1 MERQVQQ
8 LKINARNIESYLSR
22 SNRTLRKNRQDQKK
36 FNIRQTNIQKQKTK
50 ELKIESKRS
59 PIKKSTN
66 AIAGVMKKGSR
77 GIFGMLGNVMDFLTA
92 VVLGNMVTN
101 IETIGSWINK
111 IGFDK
116 IFKSINDFINMIVEG
131 ATNLLAM
138 AVKLPEELRKPI
150 DDTNNK
156 VKPLNLSTNTSDTN
170 TSDNNIS
177 NKIDNNSLSERLFPT
192 SERKA
197 ALEGSNI
204 INQMFGHSI
213 EDKKLAST
221 ATNEFSN
228 LFAMNEMSDTSKLI
242 SSSLGS
248 SDDLVSSLFDSNLN
262 EEAVDHI
269 IIMSQKI
276 LVG

>member
-1 MERQVQQ
+1 
-8 LKINARNIESYLSR
+8 
-22 SNRTLRKNRQDQKK
+22 
-36 FNIRQTNIQKQKTK
+36 
-50 ELKIESKRS
+50 
-59 PIKKSTN
+59 
-66 AIAGVMKKGSR
+66 
-77 GIFGMLGNVMDFLTA
+77 
-92 VVLGNMVTN
+92 
-101 IETIGSWINK
+101 
-111 IGFDK
+111 
-116 IFKSINDFINMIVEG
+116 MIVEG

-138 AVKLPEELRKPI
+138 AVKLPEELPKPI

-204 INQMFGHSI
+204 IIQMFGHSI

>member
-66 AIAGVMKKGSR
+66 AIAGVMKKGAR

-111 IGFDK
+111 LDLIKF
-116 IFKSINDFINMIVEG
+116 
-131 ATNLLAM
+131 L
-138 AVKLPEELRKPI
+138 
-150 DDTNNK
+150 K
-156 VKPLNLSTNTSDTN
+156 V
-170 TSDNNIS
+170 
-177 NKIDNNSLSERLFPT
+177 
-192 SERKA
+192 
-197 ALEGSNI
+197 
-204 INQMFGHSI
+204 
-213 EDKKLAST
+213 
-221 ATNEFSN
+221 
-228 LFAMNEMSDTSKLI
+228 
-242 SSSLGS
+242 
-248 SDDLVSSLFDSNLN
+248 
-262 EEAVDHI
+262 
-269 IIMSQKI
+269 
-276 LVG
+276 

>member
-1 MERQVQQ
+1 
-8 LKINARNIESYLSR
+8 
-22 SNRTLRKNRQDQKK
+22 
-36 FNIRQTNIQKQKTK
+36 
-50 ELKIESKRS
+50 
-59 PIKKSTN
+59 
-66 AIAGVMKKGSR
+66 MKKGSR

-138 AVKLPEELRKPI
+138 AVKLPEELPKPI

>member
-138 AVKLPEELRKPI
+138 AVKLPEELPKPI

-170 TSDNNIS
+170 TS
-177 NKIDNNSLSERLFPT
+177 DNNSLSERLFPT